1 MAKSRNVIGLFLGA
15 GASVEVGMPLVW
27 ELTEELKGWLT
38 PETLRELN
46 EGWKDPRQRSATSMI
61 GNRQGK
67 TEISHDLAEKCSPS
81 GL

>member
-1 MAKSRNVIGLFLGA
+1 MQDRDA
-15 GASVEVGMPLVW
+15 GQEMQD
-27 ELTEELKGWLT
+27 K
-38 PETLRELN
+38 RC
-46 EGWKDPRQRSATSMI
+46 RTSMI